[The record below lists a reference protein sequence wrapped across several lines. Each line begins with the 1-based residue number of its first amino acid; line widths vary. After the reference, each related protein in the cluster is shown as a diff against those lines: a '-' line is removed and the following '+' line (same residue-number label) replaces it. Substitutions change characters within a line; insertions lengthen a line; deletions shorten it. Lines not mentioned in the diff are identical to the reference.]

1 MTKWVK
7 LANFASGL
15 QAELTAE
22 RLRGEGLHA
31 ETRGNDITG
40 IVGPGFMGTTTRGV
54 DVLVLD
60 TELGDA
66 RRVLE
71 AMTPNDDQE

>member
-1 MTKWVK
+1 
-7 LANFASGL
+7 
-15 QAELTAE
+15 
-22 RLRGEGLHA
+22 
-31 ETRGNDITG
+31 
-40 IVGPGFMGTTTRGV
+40 MGTTTRGV

-66 RRVLE
+66 RRALE